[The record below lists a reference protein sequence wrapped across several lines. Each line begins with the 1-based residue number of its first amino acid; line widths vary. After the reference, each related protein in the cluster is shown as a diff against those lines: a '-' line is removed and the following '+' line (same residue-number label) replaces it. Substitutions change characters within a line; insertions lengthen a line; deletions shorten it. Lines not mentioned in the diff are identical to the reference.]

1 MQKQLMVFANQSAM
15 SVEPIQELRRV
26 IQSVT
31 MIFVMKTKL
40 KHQLVHALAV
50 LLDKV
55 LMILEELVLE
65 I

>member
-1 MQKQLMVFANQSAM
+1 MQKQLMVIANQSAM
-15 SVEPIQELRRV
+15 NVEPIQELRRV